1 MQFQRT
7 VKPYGLN
14 ELQAGT
20 EEGARALLFPGRTE
34 GGSMIYGICILAS
47 AVLAFLWI
55 KTRRR
60 RKEATGQ
67 YAR

>member
-1 MQFQRT
+1 
-7 VKPYGLN
+7 
-14 ELQAGT
+14 
-20 EEGARALLFPGRTE
+20 
-34 GGSMIYGICILAS
+34 MIYGICILAS

-55 KTRRR
+55 KARRR